1 MAQLSIRDKDYRPNQ
16 YLNPMLISGG
26 REANPEDRPYRIFDK
41 TNPEHPDYEGNKK
54 DDGPEYDQL
63 SLPLVKG
70 KKNKDMRIAGG
81 AVRPQDFIPFTPATR
96 DNDGF
101 AIPYLR
107 TPELR
112 QEEMKHFIRF
122 INNYR
127 DGMVQRNTPMLIAKK
142 GKKKRNA
149 QRAYED
155 FVRDSQGMGIG
166 ESFKDLRRGVDGEGL
181 DIMKDVLGL
190 DEV

>member
-26 REANPEDRPYRIFDK
+26 REPNMDDAPYRIFDK
-41 TNPEHPDYEGNKK
+41 TNPEHPDYEGNKD
-54 DDGPEYDQL
+54 DDGPEFEQL
-63 SLPLVKG
+63 RIPTVKR
-70 KKNKDMRIAGG
+70 KSNQDMRIAGG

-101 AIPYLR
+101 AMPYLR

-112 QEEMKHFIRF
+112 QEEMKHFLRF
-122 INNYR
+122 IENYR
-127 DGMVQRNTPMLIAKK
+127 DGMVQRNTPMMVAQK
-142 GKKKRNA
+142 GKKKRNV
-149 QRAYED
+149 QKAYED

-166 ESFKDLRRGVDGEGL
+166 ESFKDLRRGIDGEGL